1 MNWQR
6 RAAMQG
12 TMAYRQGKEAMVG
25 AGLTRRQA
33 MQGLGAGVAAGM
45 AVGPQAAHAAAAAT
59 APTVIAPIATT
70 LPARAAFAP
79 TSLAYLDNGSQHPLS
94 LGGQAAIEAYL
105 AKRRLDPAVQG
116 YDLDEAGLL
125 AKFARLINA
134 DVDEVTYVQSTTAAE
149 QMVLRTLD
157 LPGNGGARVVT
168 DTLHFFGSIP
178 LYEEMARQGVN
189 VTWVQ
194 AVDGRIRMEDMARA
208 LAGGARLVALSQ
220 VSTINGFEHDLKA
233 VCDLAHAHGALVYAD
248 MIHAAGC
255 VPVDVK
261 ASGVDFAACASYKW
275 LMGDFGLGFLY
286 VRRDVW
292 PRLKRCAYGYYGID
306 TFQPHIYPLDPPGQ
320 AVADYAFVDNATGRF
335 ALGTHSHAVI
345 AQLHHSLDWIMATG
359 VARIQ
364 AHAQGLLAR
373 LKAELPGRGYAV
385 MTPPECRAPIVT
397 AICADARARIGPA
410 MAAAGVKLTLSA
422 NRFRL
427 TPSVQNDDADIDRFL
442 AALPRA

>member
-1 MNWQR
+1 
-6 RAAMQG
+6 
-12 TMAYRQGKEAMVG
+12 MAYRQGKEAM
-25 AGLTRRQA
+25 AETGLTRRQA
-33 MQGLGAGVAAGM
+33 IHGLGAGVAAGM
-45 AVGPQAAHAAAAAT
+45 AVGPHAMAA
-59 APTVIAPIATT
+59 PAPIATV

-105 AKRRLDPAVQG
+105 AKRRLDPAAQG
-116 YDLDEAGLL
+116 YELDEEGLL

-134 DVDEVTYVQSTTAAE
+134 EPDEVTYVQSTTAAE
-149 QMVLRTLD
+149 QMVLRALE

-189 VTWVQ
+189 VTWVR
-194 AVDGRIRMEDMARA
+194 AVDGRIRLEDMAKA
-208 LAGGARLVALSQ
+208 LEEGNGAGGARLVALSQ

-306 TFQPHIYPLDPPGQ
+306 AFQPHIYPLDPPGEG
-320 AVADYAFVDNATGRF
+320 VADYAFADNATGRF

-345 AQLHHSLDWIMATG
+345 AQLHHSLDWIMAAG

-364 AHAQGLLAR
+364 AHAQALVAR
-373 LKAELPGRGYAV
+373 LKAELPARGYAV

-427 TPSVQNDDADIDRFL
+427 TPSVQNDDTDIDRFL

>member
-1 MNWQR
+1 
-6 RAAMQG
+6 
-12 TMAYRQGKEAMVG
+12 
-25 AGLTRRQA
+25 
-33 MQGLGAGVAAGM
+33 
-45 AVGPQAAHAAAAAT
+45 
-59 APTVIAPIATT
+59 
-70 LPARAAFAP
+70 
-79 TSLAYLDNGSQHPLS
+79 
-94 LGGQAAIEAYL
+94 
-105 AKRRLDPAVQG
+105 
-116 YDLDEAGLL
+116 
-125 AKFARLINA
+125 
-134 DVDEVTYVQSTTAAE
+134 
-149 QMVLRTLD
+149 
-157 LPGNGGARVVT
+157 
-168 DTLHFFGSIP
+168 
-178 LYEEMARQGVN
+178 VN
-189 VTWVQ
+189 VIWVR
-194 AVDGRIRMEDMARA
+194 AVDGRIRLEDMAKA

-292 PRLKRCAYGYYGID
+292 PRLKRCTYGYYGID
-306 TFQPHIYPLDPPGQ
+306 AFQPHIYPLDPPGRG
-320 AVADYAFVDNATGRF
+320 GRLCVCRQCHRPLCPRHPQPRGDRAIAPF
-335 ALGTHSHAVI
+335 AR
-345 AQLHHSLDWIMATG
+345 LDHGHGGGAHPG
-359 VARIQ
+359 PCAR
-364 AHAQGLLAR
+364 AGRPAQGRTAR
-373 LKAELPGRGYAV
+373 ARYAV